1 MVDSNFQVIE
11 KFIEAGL
18 DEKQAKLIIDL
29 ATQPPSKASEIGKRV
44 GISRMDAYNSLR
56 KLQEQ
61 GLIKATLDKPIRFF
75 GMKIEEVFEQII
87 RIKEMDLRRIQQNLE
102 NLSSNLE
109 IPIMSVDQ
117 STDEDSFSVLK
128 DRHTIMAT
136 IESVVSEAESHVW
149 LLLGR
154 WGILHLLR
162 SGAKNSVEDAIS
174 RGVDVKIVASVDKR
188 TIRFFDGLDKKK
200 VTPPEEVYER
210 IKNENKLIG
219 KARSINSNLVFFKE
233 KFIQPLDNAI
243 ITGVYGSQRILN
255 GKPRW
260 PHYGLDF
267 AGDLGTPIKAMADG
281 IVTLAEKDLYYTG
294 ATLIFDHGHGISTL
308 YMHMDKIFVEKDD
321 IVKQGDIIGTV
332 GSSGRST
339 GPHLDIR
346 LNWFNVRLDPATVLE
361 MN

>member
-1 MVDSNFQVIE
+1 MDSKIIKILLILVFLTSTVQAVE
-11 KFIEAGL
+11 FKGKFIQGHF
-18 DEKQAKLIIDL
+18 I
-29 ATQPPSKASEIGKRV
+29 IGKTYP
-44 GISRMDAYNSLR
+44 GTQITID
-56 KLQEQ
+56 KKK
-61 GLIKATLDKPIRFF
+61 IKVTKDGFF
-75 GMKIEEVFEQII
+75 AFG
-87 RIKEMDLRRIQQNLE
+87 
-102 NLSSNLE
+102 
-109 IPIMSVDQ
+109 
-117 STDEDSFSVLK
+117 
-128 DRHTIMAT
+128 
-136 IESVVSEAESHVW
+136 
-149 LLLGR
+149 LGR
-154 WGILHLLR
+154 DR
-162 SGAKNSVEDAIS
+162 KN
-174 RGVDVKIVASVDKR
+174 DVVIVKNLNGNDKKIIKKVYKR
-188 TIRFFDGLDKKK
+188 KYKIQRIDGLDKKK

-332 GSSGRST
+332 GSTGRST

-361 MN
+361 IN